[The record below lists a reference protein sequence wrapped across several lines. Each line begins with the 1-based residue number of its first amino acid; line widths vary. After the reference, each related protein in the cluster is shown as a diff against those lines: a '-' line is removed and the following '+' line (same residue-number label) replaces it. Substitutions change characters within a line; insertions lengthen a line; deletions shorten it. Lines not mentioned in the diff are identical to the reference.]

1 MFKYKVICKKCC
13 KEYNRQHY
21 EKNRQKIKLLHKLYR
36 ESNQEIFLKYRQS
49 HKEEAREYSKIY
61 ASTHKK
67 EASYRAKNRRELDIN
82 YRLIVNL
89 RTRITR
95 AVKNNWKSGSAVRDL
110 GCSIF
115 ELKKWLENT
124 FKINVKTGEIMSW
137 NNYGKRWHIDHVI
150 PLALFDLADKQQFL
164 KACNYTN
171 LQPLWVDEHKE
182 KTIKDRKKIREKK

>member
-1 MFKYKVICKKCC
+1 MQQINASVLRVCSNKTCILAGIEQPVENFNKKKNGKYGIKAICKKCC

-124 FKINVKTGEIMSW
+124 FKINVKTG
-137 NNYGKRWHIDHVI
+137 
-150 PLALFDLADKQQFL
+150 
-164 KACNYTN
+164 
-171 LQPLWVDEHKE
+171 
-182 KTIKDRKKIREKK
+182 